1 MEDIQ
6 DSIADQLAQQEEV
19 ANFFTDAVGNDK
31 DELEDELNEM
41 MAMDELEG
49 AEVGLGGIASTGN
62 AVKAPTEEAK
72 LPDATAEEED
82 ELQAMMA
89 I

>member
-19 ANFFTDAVGNDK
+19 ANFFTDAVNNDK

-41 MAMDELEG
+41 LAMDELEG
-49 AEVGLGGIASTGN
+49 AGVGVGGIAATGN
-62 AVKAPTEEAK
+62 TVANKTEEVK
-72 LPDATAEEED
+72 VPDATAEEED
-82 ELQAMMA
+82 EL
-89 I
+89 